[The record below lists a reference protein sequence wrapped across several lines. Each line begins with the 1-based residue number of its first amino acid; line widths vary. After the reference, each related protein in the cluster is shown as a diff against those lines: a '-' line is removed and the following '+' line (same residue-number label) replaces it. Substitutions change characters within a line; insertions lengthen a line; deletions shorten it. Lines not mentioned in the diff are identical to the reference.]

1 MLLNHDHVEFTR
13 IGDVSI
19 PDHYFNRIKTG
30 DEELDSIF
38 GDGILPGST
47 ITLIANPGT
56 GKSIFSLILSE
67 KLTTQGYK
75 VGYTSGEEDIRQIA
89 YNAKRLNVKNLQIA
103 TITNVEEIV
112 KHMTNMDLLVIDSFQ
127 CLTTESDLNSRQ
139 KIQHFVNTLVKK
151 AKVHNCVLL
160 FIVQMTTS
168 GDLKGGTTLPYAVDV
183 NIKIEKDKE
192 LGKDYRIIDVYKN
205 RFGPTA
211 QYKAIMESTGYTF
224 LGIYEPEE
232 KIKESTISKSQIR
245 KENIMNMIEP
255 PLITVSRVSQELDI
269 SNQTA
274 TTLLRELVAE
284 NKLFKYGRGSDSV
297 WKVNTVKDKL
307 FLKELIKELEL
318 K

>member
-1 MLLNHDHVEFTR
+1 MLLNHEHVEFTR

-38 GDGILPGST
+38 GNGILPGST

-56 GKSIFSLILSE
+56 GKSVLSLILAE

-151 AKVHNCVLL
+151 AKVHNCALL

-168 GDLKGGTTLPYAVDV
+168 GELKGGTTLPYAVDV

-232 KIKESTISKSQIR
+232 KVKQPTISKSQIR
-245 KENIMNMIEP
+245 KESIMAMIEP

-284 NKLFKYGRGSDSV
+284 NKLYKYGRGSDSV
-297 WKVNTVKDKL
+297 WKVNTVKDDL

>member
-1 MLLNHDHVEFTR
+1 MFLNHEHVEFTR
-13 IGDVSI
+13 IGDVQI

-30 DEELDSIF
+30 IEELDSIF
-38 GDGILPGST
+38 GNGILPGST

-56 GKSIFSLILSE
+56 GKSVFSLILAE
-67 KLTTQGYK
+67 KLTQQGYK

-103 TITNVEEIV
+103 TITNVEDIV
-112 KHMTNMDLLVIDSFQ
+112 KHMENMDLLVIDSFQ
-127 CLTTESDLNSRQ
+127 CLTTDNDLNSRQ

-151 AKVHNCVLL
+151 AKVYNCALL

-168 GDLKGGTTLPYAVDV
+168 GELKGGTTLPYAVDV
-183 NIKIEKDKE
+183 NLKIDKDKD

-232 KIKESTISKSQIR
+232 KVKESKVSKSQVR
-245 KENIMNMIEP
+245 KDTIMNMVEP

-269 SNQTA
+269 SIQTA
-274 TTLLRELVAE
+274 NNLLRELASE
-284 NKLFKYGRGSDSV
+284 NKLRKYGRGSDSV
-297 WKVNTVKDKL
+297 WKVNTVKEDI
-307 FLKELIKELEL
+307 FLTELVKELEL

>member
-1 MLLNHDHVEFTR
+1 MLLNHEHVEFTR

-38 GDGILPGST
+38 GNGILPGST

-56 GKSIFSLILSE
+56 GKSVLSLILAE

-151 AKVHNCVLL
+151 AKVHNCALL
-160 FIVQMTTS
+160 FIVQMITS
-168 GDLKGGTTLPYAVDV
+168 GELKGGTTLPYAVDV

-232 KIKESTISKSQIR
+232 RVKQPTISKSQIR
-245 KENIMNMIEP
+245 KESIMAMIEP
-255 PLITVSRVSQELDI
+255 SLITVSRVSQELDI

-284 NKLFKYGRGSDSV
+284 NKLCKYGRGSDSV
-297 WKVNTVKDKL
+297 WKVNTVKDDL